1 MTGSGCGGDG
11 GLSYTDQLFRE
22 VSDAVFGDDDDDDDL
37 FRAVSNRDSEVT
49 DEVLEEGSDDEPA
62 SSSLTCG
69 VPRCPNANTQWPS
82 KERLEKHR

>member
-1 MTGSGCGGDG
+1 MTGRGCGGDG
-11 GLSYTDQLFRE
+11 GLSCTDKLFRE
-22 VSDAVFGDDDDDDDL
+22 VSDDIFDDDDDDL
-37 FRAVSNRDSEVT
+37 FKAISNRDSEVT
-49 DEVLEEGSDDEPA
+49 DELLEEDLDDEPA